1 RVVFYTRGVKQRLQI
16 PVRRVPRNSNNK
28 PSIRCLNLSCPLN
41 PDDTHDLITLFGL
54 AFTGVI
60 ALSSATLASN
70 AMAGLMLRA
79 VRNFKRG
86 DYIRVGD
93 FLGRVTERG
102 LFHTEIQTE
111 DRDLS
116 TLPNLY
122 LITNPV
128 TVVHSS
134 GTIISA
140 SLSIGYDNPWSE
152 VEDFL
157 KQAAKEAQLEEPF
170 VLVKEL
176 NDFSVSYKV
185 SGFLTDVK
193 HMLSAQSNLRKKI
206 LDTLHQNGIE
216 IVSPTFMNQ
225 RRVPEG
231 VKIIPTAKPAMEE
244 RELAINAKE
253 SPEGLIF
260 DKAEEASEIEK
271 HRSELA
277 RLLKKEEELKATAES
292 SDDLMKEKI
301 EKEITSNKNR
311 MELLKNQIE
320 RMEAVVTEE

>member
-1 RVVFYTRGVKQRLQI
+1 LGAEAKFPRQLILLALTLTGFFMVLLMLPMTETTRGQV
-16 PVRRVPRNSNNK
+16 
-28 PSIRCLNLSCPLN
+28 LSL
-41 PDDTHDLITLFGL
+41 LGFV
-54 AFTGVI
+54 FTGVI
-60 ALSSATLASN
+60 ALSSTTFVAN
-70 AMAGLMLRA
+70 AMAGLMLRI
-79 VRNFKRG
+79 VKSFRP
-86 DYIRVGD
+86 GD
-93 FLGRVTERG
+93 FIRIGEQFGRVTERG

-193 HMLSAQSNLRKKI
+193 HLLSAQSNLRKKI

-271 HRSELA
+271 HRNELA
-277 RLLKKEEELKATAES
+277 LLLKKEEELKATAES

-320 RMEAVVTEE
+320 KMEAVVTEE